1 MPMSKSARK
10 AHSARMKARWAE
22 YREKQL
28 AQAKANY
35 AASKHKAVP
44 LVANTPQDA
53 AQAIHEKWQ
62 AKTRH
67 AMAHGQMWNTL
78 SESAETITFDFD
90 SYTVIVKPK
99 KG

>member
-1 MPMSKSARK
+1 MPMSKSTRK
-10 AHSARMKARWAE
+10 AHSLRMKARWAR
-22 YREKQL
+22 YRKEQREAENKK
-28 AQAKANY
+28 KAL
-35 AASKHKAVP
+35 P
-44 LVANTPQDA
+44 LVINTPQDA

-78 SESAETITFDFD
+78 SESAETITFEFSDY
-90 SYTVIVKPK
+90 SVIVKPK